1 MPLQY
6 IYRQYGLEFKGQPR
20 MALEQFDDLSI
31 SMFLVVEQKLFKA
44 ISQFGER
51 MGRSINIPIGKDE
64 SHFYF
69 IKGKKNEPMFLTK
82 LRITHKHN
90 DLPKAE
96 MWIHHHQIFKS
107 RTT

>member
-51 MGRSINIPIGKDE
+51 MSRSINIPIGKDE

-69 IKGKKNEPMFLTK
+69 IKGKKNEQTFLTE
-82 LRITHKHN
+82 LRITNTHIN
-90 DLPKAE
+90 LPKAK
-96 MWIHHHQIFKS
+96 MWIHHQQIFKS